1 MLTSPMT
8 ATCPQ
13 GSGRMR
19 FDRNA
24 LRRGVLIGTVLLVA
38 VFLAGVASASATRL
52 YLAVGDSVTVGFGAT
67 PGHSFFDL
75 YCAYLESSAGGR
87 RVNSCVDDANDGLSS
102 QAALGATMQTAV
114 KDIKASTDT
123 PVVTVDLGGIDLLS
137 TPGCQPITGTSCPF
151 IHNMRT
157 ILDELETALATHP
170 GPHSIQ
176 WLEYYNPDH
185 NNPFGSSANDQR
197 TAELMLGSD
206 LKLTACSSGNL
217 TLIGFDDVVNC
228 IAQEKGATPVDAYTP
243 FQKNC
248 TARDCFSDS
257 LHPNDK
263 GYRLIFDALKATP
276 GSPTPR
282 TPPADGNWP
291 LSTKISAL
299 TETKKTFAPSR
310 SHHKGGTV
318 FAFRLAGPAE
328 ITISIWSTRA
338 GGTHH
343 RIGTLNV
350 DGHAGPN
357 KVAFNG
363 YIHGRP
369 LPPGR
374 YVAVFKTTGTAV
386 ISTTRTLVFTIVK

>member
-1 MLTSPMT
+1 MPISPIT

-13 GSGRMR
+13 GSGHWLI
-19 FDRNA
+19 DRNA
-24 LRRGVLIGTVLLVA
+24 LRRGVLIGAVLLVA
-38 VFLAGVASASATRL
+38 VSLAGAASASAARL
-52 YLAVGDSVTVGFGAT
+52 YLAVGDSVSVGFGAT

-75 YCAYLESSAGGR
+75 YCAYLESPAGGK

-102 QAALGATMQTAV
+102 QSALGATMQTAV

-137 TPGCQPITGTSCPF
+137 SPGCQPITGTSCPF

-170 GPHSIQ
+170 GPHIIQ
-176 WLEYYNPDH
+176 WLEYYNANH

-206 LKLTACSSGNL
+206 LTLTACSSGNL
-217 TLIGFDDVVNC
+217 VLIGFDDVVNC
-228 IAQEKGATPVDAYTP
+228 IAQEKGATPVNAYTP

-248 TARDCFSDS
+248 TAGDCFSDA

-263 GYRLIFDALKATP
+263 GYQLIFDALKTTP

-282 TPPADGNWP
+282 TPRADGSWP
-291 LSTKISAL
+291 LPTKISAL
-299 TETKKTFAPSR
+299 GETKKTFAPSR
-310 SHHKGGTV
+310 LHHKGGTV
-318 FAFRLAGPAE
+318 FSFRLAGPAKT
-328 ITISIWSTRA
+328 TISIRSTRA

-343 RIGTLNV
+343 RIGTLNI
-350 DGHAGPN
+350 DGHAGLN

-363 YIHGRP
+363 HVHGRP

-374 YVAVFKTTGTAV
+374 YLAVFKTTGTVV
-386 ISTTRTLVFTIVK
+386 ISTTRTLQFTIVK